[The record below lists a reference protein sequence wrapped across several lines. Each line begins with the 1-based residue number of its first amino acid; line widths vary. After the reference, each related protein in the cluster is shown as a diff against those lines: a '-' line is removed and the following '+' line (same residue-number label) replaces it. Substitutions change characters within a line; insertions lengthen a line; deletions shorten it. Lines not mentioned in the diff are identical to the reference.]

1 MGSGPSAGGQSKV
14 LVVDDDRHIV
24 NLLTQLFRD
33 EGYDVR
39 SAADGVSALELV
51 ERGEADLVVSD
62 VMMPRLNGKELA
74 RLLQARPVSIP
85 VVLISAIPPQ
95 PDMPNVPFIRKP
107 FDLDYL
113 LQVVNDL
120 LHGRPTSAG

>member
-1 MGSGPSAGGQSKV
+1 MQFKV

-24 NLLTQLFRD
+24 SLLTQLFRD
-33 EGYDVR
+33 EGFEVR
-39 SAADGVSALELV
+39 SATDGVRALEWI

-74 RLLQARPVSIP
+74 RLLQARPVAIP

-95 PDMPNVPFIRKP
+95 FDMPDVPFIRKP
-107 FDLDYL
+107 FDLDHL

-120 LHGRPTSAG
+120 LDGRARSPL